1 MDKFTAIEIAGIA
14 VNVSNIGQAL
24 EEISELIEGNGRHYV
39 CFFEGNMLH
48 WAYSQRE
55 IRDVLNSATLC
66 YPDGIAVA
74 KLASWRLGR
83 PIERVPGPTFI
94 LKACE
99 YGVAKGWRHYF
110 YGGKEGVA
118 EELKET
124 LTKLYPGLQVAGTMC
139 PPFRE
144 PTEDELDALSHE
156 LQEKKVDLLWVA
168 LGGPRQEKWMHKY
181 LGRIPVPVMLGVGA
195 AFDFHTEHQAWAPK
209 WIRAI
214 GMEWLW
220 RMTTGG
226 KRVFV
231 RNFIC
236 VSHVAVRLFFAYLGR
251 LKYMFVK
258 HPSSSRHLPNTGKWQ
273 MCKGCDG
280 VPCSQSFQS
289 CPRMEKRMT
298 ANNQ

>member
-1 MDKFTAIEIAGIA
+1 MDKFNVIDIADVS
-14 VNVSNIGQAL
+14 VNVSGIGQAL
-24 EEISELIEGNGRHYV
+24 EEVSALIEGNGRHYV

-55 IRDVLNSATLC
+55 IRDVLNGATLC

-74 KLASWRLGR
+74 KLTSWRLGR
-83 PIERVPGPTFI
+83 PVERVPGPTFI

-99 YGVAKGWRHYF
+99 YGVSRGWRHYF

-118 EELKET
+118 DELKAT
-124 LTKLYPGLQVAGTMC
+124 LTEMFPGLQVVGTQC

-144 PTEDELDALSHE
+144 PTEEELEALCRE

-220 RMTTGG
+220 RLCTGG
-226 KRVFV
+226 KRVLI
-231 RNFIC
+231 RNVIC
-236 VSHVAVRLFFAYLGR
+236 VSHVAAHLALSAIERVKYLFQ
-251 LKYMFVK
+251 K
-258 HPSSSRHLPNTGKWQ
+258 HPEVQSRKPRCGI
-273 MCKGCDG
+273 CPDCDG
-280 VPCSQSFQS
+280 MPCSQSMPT
-289 CPRMEKRMT
+289 CPFMEKPWTREP
-298 ANNQ
+298 